1 MRRVPPSCQGNHHWF
16 VFLTTRGR
24 VSPVLRLFC
33 WTASGTPASVGLLT
47 DRPDFPCSFLA
58 CAALVNISKRTENVA
73 PQRHPQT
80 YHSLCEH
87 ADVMSS
93 FLNRFFEL
101 FIVIYYFYN

>member
-1 MRRVPPSCQGNHHWF
+1 MRRVPPSCQGNHLRF

-24 VSPVLRLFC
+24 VSPSCASSAGQPLELLPALGC
-33 WTASGTPASVGLLT
+33 WQIGLI
-47 DRPDFPCSFLA
+47 FSCSFLA
-58 CAALVNISKRTENVA
+58 CAALVNISKHTESAA
-73 PQRHPQT
+73 PRHHPQT

-101 FIVIYYFYN
+101 FIVVYYFYK